1 MSREVVV
8 ITGASAGVGRATARE
23 FARAGVCI
31 GLIAR
36 GRAGLEACAREVRE
50 AGGEALVLPCDVA
63 DADAVEAAAA
73 ATEAAFGPIDVWV
86 NVAMTAILAEVKD
99 TSAEEFRRVTEVT
112 YLGAV
117 HGFQAAL
124 RRMLPRD
131 AGTIVQVG
139 SALGYQGIP
148 LQASYCGAKHA
159 VQGFFESLR
168 CELRAS
174 GSNVRLS
181 IVQLPGL
188 NTTQFGWVRL
198 KVANQPQPV
207 APIYQPEV
215 AARAI
220 HWAAHHKRRE
230 IWVGYPTIG
239 TIMGRRLA
247 PWLAEWHLS
256 RTGIS
261 GQQTERPA
269 SPDRPDYLFDVLDD
283 GEDRGAHGTFD
294 DEAVRHSPQTWASL
308 HRRAIGATAC
318 AAVAAAGAALTVRR

>member
-1 MSREVVV
+1 MSPEVVV
-8 ITGASAGVGRATARE
+8 ITGASAGVGRATARR
-23 FARAGVCI
+23 FAADGARI

-50 AGGEALVLPCDVA
+50 AGGQALVLPCDVA

-73 ATEAAFGPIDVWV
+73 TVSEAFGPIDVWI
-86 NVAMTAILAEVKD
+86 NAAMTAILAEVKD

-117 HGFQAAL
+117 HGAQAAL

-131 AGTIVQVG
+131 RGSIVQVG
-139 SALGYQGIP
+139 SALGHRGIP

-159 VQGFFESLR
+159 IQGFYESLR

-174 GSNVRLS
+174 GSNVDLS

-198 KVANQPQPV
+198 GVPNQPQPV

-220 HWAAHHKRRE
+220 HWAAHHRRRE
-230 IWVGYPTIG
+230 LWVGFPTVY
-239 TIMGRRLA
+239 TIMGNRIAPGLTERYLA
-247 PWLAEWHLS
+247 
-256 RTGIS
+256 RTAIS
-261 GQQTERPA
+261 GQQTDTPA
-269 SPDRPDYLFDVLDD
+269 ALDRRDYLFAPLDD
-283 GEDRGAHGTFD
+283 EEDRGCHGTFD
-294 DEAVRHSPQTWASL
+294 DRALARSAQAWASR
-308 HRRAIGATAC
+308 HRRALGAAAAALASAVG
-318 AAVAAAGAALTVRR
+318 AAVAVGR